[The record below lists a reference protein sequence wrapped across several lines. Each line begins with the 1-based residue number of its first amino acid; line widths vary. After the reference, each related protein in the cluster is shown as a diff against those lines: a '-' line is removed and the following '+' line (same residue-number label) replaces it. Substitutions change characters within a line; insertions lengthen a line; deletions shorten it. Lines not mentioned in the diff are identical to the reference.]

1 MFERA
6 YQGSHQKR
14 AQIYS
19 KDYIA
24 KIPDNKLEALKP
36 MLADDSIIVDID
48 LSAEERAIIAEGR
61 EEYKKGNFI
70 LIDNIS

>member
-1 MFERA
+1 M
-6 YQGSHQKR
+6 
-14 AQIYS
+14 
-19 KDYIA
+19 
-24 KIPDNKLEALKP
+24 EALKP

-70 LIDNIS
+70 SIDNIS